1 MRFLA
6 VPFTASL
13 AAALLTCALLA
24 ASCAEERE
32 PINQVQTF
40 ALDKSFF
47 VGPDLQD
54 PADNPEFWAQ
64 ATLVDVPYGATQE
77 SLFTSTYAQ
86 PVSRIRWYIT
96 EDLLLARMAY
106 ERVEGTDGKGVG
118 EKTDEGTIVAA
129 FTIEKHFDIAYDY
142 NSTTGEKVN
151 VLLENDTDRPWFERK
166 YMRVDF
172 SKNLVTD
179 SYDLDTLSMLGM
191 FDGIEYEPLAYYVDD
206 PTDDDAPYFD
216 WKTGY
221 FDITLK
227 AFAKPQTI
235 DLSDMGWGID
245 EFPACWLEYDFLYGT
260 WPAGSCAP
268 VELTIRHAFRR
279 VEDFDFEPIEWDGER
294 FQAYGAFYI
303 ERFGYNRNYGMSDEQ
318 WHRFLT
324 HYQLWERS
332 HYYSDP
338 ANMAGPVECFT
349 PETTPIGDDPHRD
362 LDANGTEDECEAV
375 GPGSRCDTFTQKCTL
390 PFSQRKPKPIAWYY
404 TSGSDPEM
412 FDTTYLSA
420 HQWDVAL
427 RHAVMTARYT
437 ECMATGGKECAKSWP
452 VYFGQAEEHQDAM
465 ALALEVDDCRNGIT
479 YADRKKDPAKCAALA
494 DDLGKKRGYSEG
506 VIALAKMDE
515 ILVLCHSP
523 VAFDDPPAC
532 GTGRLPEDV
541 SDETCKAAVAWAD
554 QAENGAGSGDA
565 ASSGSTAPGGM
576 TLEDWYSQIADSCR
590 DVLRVRRGDMRY
602 HQINVIREPEF
613 SAPWGIY
620 VDAEDPLNGQKI
632 AASVNVWSTVTD
644 GWAQKLVDQF
654 RYIGG
659 ELTTQ
664 DVTEG
669 DYVADWAQ
677 AVEAASG
684 GGVFPAMSRSTV
696 DQKLSEFAVGKAID
710 LPKAHAAFEKA
721 FPQAMKKARKM
732 AQQFRGVKARAGA
745 ATTWGPLLAARRHHA
760 ADSPVEASLLNKM
773 IQQLF
778 GVDSL
783 PLGSALT
790 DLVSPLRAGNPS
802 VRREMHRLK
811 QTAMARR
818 GACMLEA
825 AQAPMD
831 MAALSSHLEAKFGKF
846 NREDPPAVQYERAEK
861 MRKYLSKRVHNGAIV
876 HEMGHSI
883 GMRHNFV
890 SSADAWFYRP
900 QYWQLRTKNGTVD
913 KTCTDLSPTGE
924 ECVGPRYFD
933 PLTQEEQDNLIHMFM
948 QSSVMDYPGEATQDF
963 ADLGPFDF
971 AAARIF
977 YGDAVAVHADES
989 YNVGSQRATTVLDK
1003 ADDFGGI
1010 LGISHFWGEDEVHY
1024 SGLQKLFELIQDCRD
1039 VNAEDFRPARYD
1051 AERDGAW
1058 DAVLDG
1064 MLVKVDGKTTR
1075 CRTQPVDYVWWRQMR
1090 KPTTD
1095 EYDGWNTTGHTVDP
1109 AGRTRV
1115 PYGFA
1120 TDDWADLGNASVYTH
1135 DNGADPYE
1143 IFGFLITMQEVMHI
1157 WDNYRRGQQDF
1168 SVRAAAE
1175 RSLWRYNEKIRD
1187 GVKGLTL
1194 MRNFFMDYALEEGL
1208 DPDAFWSYVSPHWY
1222 PNNIVA
1228 SGLVFD
1234 HFVRMATRPQSGPHF
1249 RKGSDSVLRSSVDTA
1264 GDPTAT
1270 VVLVPNGVTGRFGK
1284 VNPGGRPIENRYADN
1299 LGEYNYERTVNA
1311 GAYYDK
1317 IHAAMLLT
1325 ESVDNFIS
1333 DTRQDF
1339 VDPRYRAVSVADL
1352 FPEGY
1357 RRFLGN
1363 MLTGDDALK
1372 GPRLAADASG
1382 KPLLDADGFPASG
1395 IGWTSWWGEEPRAC
1409 FPAEGTEVCASWGK
1423 STDIEL
1429 PDNAPDS
1436 VISID
1441 PQVGWEEQKFFIA
1454 WTLLYLPENEQQ
1466 TWIDQFRIWELG
1478 KDADPGI
1485 DQRIEFHNP
1494 SGKVY
1499 VARTFGKE
1507 TVFGKTVQKGIAAR
1521 VLQYANELLHQ
1532 GYETTD
1538 GPDIDQDGTPD
1549 WYLPVYNPQTGAP
1562 VVLYDPGIAGM
1573 DWEWEYPE
1581 GVEGCD
1587 ANDNSLCKCSNNRA
1601 CVALERYVEV
1611 PFFLRQTL
1619 DAYNMMDP
1627 QPDGIW

>member
-1 MRFLA
+1 MRCQSL
-6 VPFTASL
+6 PFASF
-13 AAALLTCALLA
+13 LLA
-24 ASCAEERE
+24 TAMLSACAEERA

-40 ALDKSFF
+40 ALDKTFF

-54 PADNPEFWAQ
+54 PSDNPEFWAQ
-64 ATLVDVPYGATQE
+64 ATLIDVPYGATQE

-86 PVSRIRWYIT
+86 PVSRVRWFIT
-96 EDLLLARMAY
+96 EDLLTARLAY
-106 ERVEGTDGKGVG
+106 ERVQNTDGKGVG
-118 EKTDEGTIVAA
+118 AKTDEGTIVAA

-191 FDGIEYEPLAYYVDD
+191 FDGLEYEPLAYYVDD
-206 PTDDDAPYFD
+206 PNDEDAPYFD
-216 WKTGY
+216 GKTGY

-227 AFAKPQTI
+227 AFAKPQSI
-235 DLSDMGWGID
+235 DLSGFGWGID
-245 EFPACWLEYDFLYGT
+245 EFPACWLEYDFLYGS

-279 VEDFDFEPIEWDGER
+279 VADFDFEPVEWDGER
-294 FQAYGAFYI
+294 FQAYGGFYV

-338 ANMAGPVECFT
+338 DHMAGPVECFT
-349 PETTPIGDDPHRD
+349 PDTTPVGSDPHRD
-362 LDANGTEDECEAV
+362 LDADGTEDECEAV

-390 PFSQRKPKPIAWYY
+390 PYSQRIPKPIPWYY
-404 TSGSDPEM
+404 TEGSEAGL
-412 FDTTYLSA
+412 FDATAISA

-427 RHAVMTARYT
+427 RHSVMTARYT
-437 ECMATGGKECAKSWP
+437 ECLATGGKDCAKTWP

-465 ALALEVDDCRNGIT
+465 ALALEVDDCRNGIA
-479 YADRKKDPAKCAALA
+479 YPDREKNPAKCNDLA
-494 DDLGKKRGYSEG
+494 DKIGKERGYSEG
-506 VIALAKMDE
+506 VIALAKLDE

-523 VAFDDPPAC
+523 VQFDDPPAC
-532 GTGRLPEDV
+532 GTGRLPQGV
-541 SDETCKAAVAWAD
+541 SDEECRAAVAWAD
-554 QAENGAGSGDA
+554 DQDGEGDD
-565 ASSGSTAPGGM
+565 GLGQGPDGM
-576 TLEDWYSQIADSCR
+576 TLEDWYSQIADQCR
-590 DVLRVRRGDMRY
+590 GVVRVRRGDMRY
-602 HQINVIREPEF
+602 HQINVIGEPQLA
-613 SAPWGIY
+613 APWGIY

-644 GWAQKLVDQF
+644 AWAQKLVDQF

-659 ELTTQ
+659 ELTTS
-664 DVTEG
+664 DVTNA
-669 DYVADWAQ
+669 DYVDDWAR
-677 AVEAASG
+677 AAEAASG
-684 GGVFPAMSRSTV
+684 GGVFPTMSRKSA
-696 DQKLSEFAVGKAID
+696 QQRLSEFAAGKNID
-710 LPKAHAAFEKA
+710 LDKAQASFEAAFPEKT
-721 FPQAMKKARKM
+721 KKARKVT
-732 AQQFRGVKARAGA
+732 QQFRGVKARAGKGGTW
-745 ATTWGPLLAARRHHA
+745 ATLLAARRKQA
-760 ADSPVEASLLNKM
+760 ADTPVEATLINRM
-773 IQQLF
+773 MQELF

-783 PLGSALT
+783 PAGSALT

-802 VRREMHRLK
+802 VRRELHRLK
-811 QTAMARR
+811 RTAMAHR

-831 MAALSSHLEAKFGKF
+831 MTALATHLQDKFGKF
-846 NREDPPAVQYERAEK
+846 NPQDPMPLQYERAEK
-861 MRKYLSKRVHNGAIV
+861 MRQYLSRRVHHGAIV

-900 QYWQLRTKNGTVD
+900 QYWQLRTKNGTVTEVC
-913 KTCTDLSPTGE
+913 KDLSQTGE
-924 ECVGPRYFD
+924 DCVGPRYFD
-933 PLTQEEQDNLIHMFM
+933 PMTGEEEHNLLHMFM

-963 ADLGPFDF
+963 MDLGPYDF

-989 YNVGSQRATTVLDK
+989 YDVGSDRATTVLDK

-1010 LGISHFWGEDEVHY
+1010 LGISHFFGEEDIHY
-1024 SGLQKLFELIQDCRD
+1024 SQLQGLFDLIHDCREVD
-1039 VNAEDFRPARYD
+1039 SAKFKPARWN
-1051 AERDGAW
+1051 EKRDGAW
-1058 DAVLDG
+1058 QPLLDG
-1064 MLVKVDGKTTR
+1064 QLVAVDGKTTR

-1090 KPTTD
+1090 KPTME
-1095 EYDGWNTTGHTVDP
+1095 EYDGWNTTGHTVDSK
-1109 AGRTRV
+1109 GRTRV

-1143 IFGFLITMQEVMHI
+1143 IFGFLVTMQEVMHI

-1168 SVRAAAE
+1168 SIRAAAE

-1194 MRNFFMDYALEEGL
+1194 MRNFFSDYALEEGL
-1208 DPDAFWSYVSPHWY
+1208 NPDDFWTYVAPHWY
-1222 PNNIVA
+1222 PNNIIA
-1228 SGLVFD
+1228 SGMVFD
-1234 HFVRMATRPQSGPHF
+1234 HFVRMATRPQSGPHH
-1249 RKGSDSVLRSSVDTA
+1249 RKGDDKVLRSSVDTA
-1264 GDPTAT
+1264 GDPTAPL
-1270 VVLVPNGVTGRFGK
+1270 VLVPNGATGRFGV
-1284 VNPGGRPIENRYADN
+1284 VNPGGRPIENRYADDQ
-1299 LGEYNYERTVNA
+1299 GEYNYERTVNA
-1311 GAYYDK
+1311 GSYYDK

-1325 ESVDNFIS
+1325 ESVDNYIS

-1357 RRFLGN
+1357 RRFLAN
-1363 MLTGDDALK
+1363 LLTGDDVLK
-1372 GPRLAADASG
+1372 GPRIAVDANG
-1382 KPLLDADGFPASG
+1382 APLLDEDGFPQSG
-1395 IGWTSWWGEEPRAC
+1395 IGWTSWWGEEPRVC
-1409 FPAEGTEVCASWGK
+1409 FPADGTEVCAAWGK
-1423 STDIEL
+1423 DTGIEF
-1429 PDNAPDS
+1429 PDS
-1436 VISID
+1436 LPGDVAPLD
-1441 PQVGWEEQKFFIA
+1441 PQLGWEEQKFYIA
-1454 WTLLYLPENEQQ
+1454 WSLLYLPENEQQ

-1478 KDADPGI
+1478 KDADPGFE
-1485 DQRIEFHNP
+1485 QRIEFHNP
-1494 SGKVY
+1494 AGKVY
-1499 VARTFGKE
+1499 VARTFGRE
-1507 TVFGKTVQKGIAAR
+1507 TLFGRTVQKGISAR
-1521 VLQYANELLHQ
+1521 VLEYANELLHRA
-1532 GYETTD
+1532 YETTD
-1538 GPDIDQDGTPD
+1538 GPDIDGDGAPD
-1549 WYLPVYNPQTGAP
+1549 WYLPVYNETTGTP
-1562 VVLYDPGIAGM
+1562 VVLYDPGIAAM

-1581 GVEGCD
+1581 GIEGCD
-1587 ANDNSLCKCSNNRA
+1587 ALDNSQCTCSVNRA

-1619 DAYNMMDP
+1619 DAYNLMDP